1 LTVSIT
7 YTKMY
12 YMKYTTTITSKGTIT
27 IAAPLRKALGFK
39 AGQKVSLSLDKNQQ
53 VTISGGTSVADF
65 EKLRSEITKK
75 IPSHK
80 KGLTGQALK
89 DATAKAWVAD
99 YRE

>member
-1 LTVSIT
+1 
-7 YTKMY
+7 MY

-39 AGQKVSLSLDKNQQ
+39 PGQKVSLTLDKDRR
-53 VTISGGTSVADF
+53 VVIEGGTSVADF
-65 EKLRSEITKK
+65 EKIRDEVTKK

-89 DATAKAWVAD
+89 EAAAKAWIAD